1 MRGYTPSIA
10 AQSGSSKFEETDMPK
25 LPPVKM
31 SECDEIT
38 YCFYCSHAIY
48 TDRYYDELSGWE
60 WNGTCPSCCRDAL
73 GRDRLSPDELA
84 DGELVGTLRSI
95 ATQWRAGSKGHS
107 DGVVL
112 IWQGTVYGWKN
123 CLRDAAHEQP
133 GAYAVDESGHVFIA
147 KGGNEYDGAKAWVAV
162 ATN

>member
-48 TDRYYDELSGWE
+48 TDRYYDELS
-60 WNGTCPSCCRDAL
+60 S
-73 GRDRLSPDELA
+73 GRCSR
-84 DGELVGTLRSI
+84 T
-95 ATQWRAGSKGHS
+95 
-107 DGVVL
+107 
-112 IWQGTVYGWKN
+112 
-123 CLRDAAHEQP
+123 
-133 GAYAVDESGHVFIA
+133 
-147 KGGNEYDGAKAWVAV
+147 AWGICGR
-162 ATN
+162 